1 MNRRAITHGSI
12 SQSLAIA
19 VLIACLVGWV
29 LASEPPVASGQNPQP
44 TGVPT
49 RQSSK
54 PTGNSLLYLP
64 VIYRNYSPP
73 IPSLFGAQFYDAFN
87 SPAAAVPLAQE
98 AHVYWARWPV
108 SWASIE
114 PTDTTPDQYR
124 FTDVDAAVL
133 AAHQAGIHLVV
144 NVVDNPIW
152 AATYKNGV
160 IDKVPFS
167 KFAEFM
173 GALAE
178 RYDGDGISD
187 APGSPVVDY
196 WELYNEP
203 DAGDPLNAEYGASYW
218 GPFGAQYA
226 QMLCAV
232 YPAIKSANSR
242 AKVALG
248 GLAYDSFDD
257 QGGGFTRRFLD
268 DVLTNGG
275 GACFDAMNFHYYP
288 PFAPNWAPYGPGL
301 SGKANYIRSK
311 LQSYGWGSKPM
322 IVTEAGWHSEN
333 YWIYPSTPEI
343 QSQYVVKFFTQS
355 LASRLDLTIWW
366 TWRDPGGGAGPN
378 GLITQSLQRKP
389 AFTAFK
395 VGAEKLNWAQA
406 SFQRS
411 LTTAELGNTN
421 LEGYV
426 FTMLATQKP
435 LYVLWSND
443 GVNRAVTLS
452 GSQVRVVDM
461 YGGVSGIVN
470 GTGTIRVT
478 VGSNPVY
485 VETIR

>member
-1 MNRRAITHGSI
+1 
-12 SQSLAIA
+12 
-19 VLIACLVGWV
+19 
-29 LASEPPVASGQNPQP
+29 
-44 TGVPT
+44 
-49 RQSSK
+49 
-54 PTGNSLLYLP
+54 
-64 VIYRNYSPP
+64 
-73 IPSLFGAQFYDAFN
+73 
-87 SPAAAVPLAQE
+87 LAQE
-98 AHVYWARWPV
+98 AHVYWARWPI

-124 FTDVDAAVL
+124 FADADAAILV
-133 AAHQAGIHLVV
+133 AHQAGIHLVV
-144 NVVDNPIW
+144 NVVDNPNW
-152 AATYKNGV
+152 ASTYKNGV

-178 RYDGDGISD
+178 RYDGDGVSD

-203 DAGDPLNAEYGASYW
+203 DGGDPLNAEYGGSYW

-232 YPAIKSANSR
+232 FPAIKSADSR
-242 AKVALG
+242 AKVAMG

>member
-1 MNRRAITHGSI
+1 
-12 SQSLAIA
+12 
-19 VLIACLVGWV
+19 
-29 LASEPPVASGQNPQP
+29 
-44 TGVPT
+44 
-49 RQSSK
+49 
-54 PTGNSLLYLP
+54 
-64 VIYRNYSPP
+64 
-73 IPSLFGAQFYDAFN
+73 
-87 SPAAAVPLAQE
+87 
-98 AHVYWARWPV
+98 
-108 SWASIE
+108 
-114 PTDTTPDQYR
+114 
-124 FTDVDAAVL
+124 
-133 AAHQAGIHLVV
+133 
-144 NVVDNPIW
+144 
-152 AATYKNGV
+152 
-160 IDKVPFS
+160 
-167 KFAEFM
+167 
-173 GALAE
+173 
-178 RYDGDGISD
+178 
-187 APGSPVVDY
+187 
-196 WELYNEP
+196 
-203 DAGDPLNAEYGASYW
+203 
-218 GPFGAQYA
+218 
-226 QMLCAV
+226 
-232 YPAIKSANSR
+232 
-242 AKVALG
+242 
-248 GLAYDSFDD
+248 
-257 QGGGFTRRFLD
+257 
-268 DVLTNGG
+268 
-275 GACFDAMNFHYYP
+275 
-288 PFAPNWAPYGPGL
+288 
-301 SGKANYIRSK
+301 
-311 LQSYGWGSKPM
+311 M

-366 TWRDPGGGAGPN
+366 TWRDPGGGVGPN